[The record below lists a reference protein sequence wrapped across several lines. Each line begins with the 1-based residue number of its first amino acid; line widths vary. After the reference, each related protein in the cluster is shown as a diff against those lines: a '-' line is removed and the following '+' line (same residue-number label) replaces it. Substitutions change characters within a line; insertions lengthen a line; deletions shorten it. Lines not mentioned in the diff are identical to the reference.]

1 MTMGTPPGYALFFP
15 VAPTPAAVIRRLA
28 GDGLV
33 ERWRSVSGQ
42 AKQELADY
50 YAALHAGRGV
60 DRVRQELPCL
70 WFDVPTR
77 RCRHYHDRPPECR
90 AFEVGG
96 KGCLAWREE
105 FGIDGRRAEPPEATP
120 QQTTRRKQQ

>member
-15 VAPTPAAVIRRLA
+15 VEPTPAAVIRRLA

-60 DRVRQELPCL
+60 DRVRQELHCL

-77 RCRHYHDRPPECR
+77 RCRHYEDRPPVCR
-90 AFEVGG
+90 EFEVGG
-96 KGCLAWREE
+96 EGCLGWREE
-105 FGIDGRRAEPPEATP
+105 FGINSPHAEPAAAKPKRP
-120 QQTTRRKQQ
+120 TRRNRR